1 MRENDASH
9 AINQVPSGLSFP
21 GSWAT
26 RSPSVG
32 NELSVRLA
40 PLSHRIPAVLRGSR
54 ERAPGTQAVISHC
67 PPRLPLLDPQ
77 TILWIT
83 RRKIH
88 HFLAGNCGAPQCREQ
103 SPATELCFLFA
114 PPKTASSDYS
124 PFKQTMWLLTKSQHL
139 GNANPASDLDLTFPT
154 QMSQN
159 HLRAGRGRK
168 WMVQASSPLIFACL
182 GWQSCMRYA
191 SSPNAMLALFKAQQF
206 PRLPVLPLGEP
217 SSPPGSC
224 CL

>member
-1 MRENDASH
+1 MPSIKCHQASASQARGPQGH
-9 AINQVPSGLSFP
+9 PQWEMSFP
-21 GSWAT
+21 SAS
-26 RSPSVG
+26 RPSPTASQLCCVAAERG
-32 NELSVRLA
+32 PPVHKLSLVTV
-40 PLSHRIPAVLRGSR
+40 PPASR
-54 ERAPGTQAVISHC
+54 FWT
-67 PPRLPLLDPQ
+67 PRQ

-88 HFLAGNCGAPQCREQ
+88 HFLAGNCGAPQCWEQ

-139 GNANPASDLDLTFPT
+139 GNANPASDPDLTFPT